1 MNKSKTGKIALL
13 FESFNNYHL
22 FEEIFFKHTTV
33 DFSNYHIFNIDL
45 NSNPEQKKL
54 SRQVIEKYDLTEIEV
69 DSDDPNLYSAARCF
83 EICDEY
89 IESNGLDIDWI
100 LWFQHDCHL
109 IGDDF
114 LQRLEKKIEENPR
127 FVEEVGTIGF
137 KDYNTVKVGSPICGR
152 GGLIREIMDLPH
164 RGWYENLPAEYYEA
178 DHFVVECPQDN
189 GVLFNR
195 HLWKQHII
203 PDYNFMLFMWVPDVC
218 HQFGL
223 KGIPSITIPSFEMA
237 DLYREKEKF
246 GVSRST
252 HSNSTFHKDDFKQ
265 KPWLAHWFKKYG
277 WKKGDRDQFSS
288 FEEKYAGSVQE
299 IIFEWA
305 ISEGPRSLDDLD
317 MYRGFMEARLAAR
330 AE

>member
-1 MNKSKTGKIALL
+1 MSKSKTGKIALL
-13 FESFNNYHL
+13 FESLNNYHL

-45 NSNPEQKKL
+45 NSNPKQKEL
-54 SRQVIEKYDLTEIEV
+54 SREVIEKYDLTEIEV
-69 DSDDPNLYSAARCF
+69 DGNDPHLYSASRCF
-83 EICDEY
+83 ELCDEY
-89 IESNGLDIDWI
+89 IEANELDIDWI

-114 LQRLEKKIEENPR
+114 LQRLEKKLEENPR
-127 FVEEVGTIGF
+127 FAEEVGTIGF

-152 GGLIREIMDLPH
+152 GGLMREAMASPH
-164 RGWYENLPAEYYEA
+164 RGWYENLPPEYYEA

-203 PDYNFMLFMWVPDVC
+203 PDYNFKLFLWVPDVC

-223 KGIPSITIPSFEMA
+223 KGIPSITIPSLEMA
-237 DLYREKEKF
+237 DLYRLKPQF

-252 HSNSTFHKDDFKQ
+252 DCNTAFHKDNFKKQ
-265 KPWLAHWFKKYG
+265 PWLPYWLKKYG
-277 WKKGDRDQFSS
+277 WKPNNRDHF
-288 FEEKYAGSVQE
+288 GSMKSRFPGSIQE

-317 MYRGFMEARLAAR
+317 MYLGSKAAR
-330 AE
+330 EE